1 MAYHRPISRGCS
13 AMRAITMKNIDEKS
27 NVMAFAVQTRRL
39 SPAALFLALFWHHG
53 PGFVIV
59 GTNDCFE

>member
-1 MAYHRPISRGCS
+1 MRNRTSWLLQFRPEP
-13 AMRAITMKNIDEKS
+13 IDL
-27 NVMAFAVQTRRL
+27 RP